1 MAKSWTVYRHI
12 SPSGKV
18 YIGITS
24 REVIKRWN
32 NGNNYKMCSIFQ
44 KAILKY
50 GWDNIKHQ
58 VLFTNLTERRAK
70 DLEVDLIRHYK
81 NLAIS
86 YNITDGGD
94 GMLGVSPNQE
104 TRDKISKSNKG
115 REPYNKG
122 LRLSD
127 RTKDKISQSRLGKYK
142 GEENPN
148 YGNHK
153 LSGKNHP
160 FYGKTHSEETKRRIS
175 NSRKGKSYLKPTD
188 IQNLI
193 LRNKNRM
200 SIRIEQ
206 IDKNTLEVVK
216 IWDNAVEAAKEL
228 CDTNV
233 KVASNHIRECC
244 RGKRKSTLNYY
255 WRNYNG

>member
-94 GMLGVSPNQE
+94 GMLGVSPN
-104 TRDKISKSNKG
+104 
-115 REPYNKG
+115 
-122 LRLSD
+122 
-127 RTKDKISQSRLGKYK
+127 
-142 GEENPN
+142 
-148 YGNHK
+148 
-153 LSGKNHP
+153 
-160 FYGKTHSEETKRRIS
+160 
-175 NSRKGKSYLKPTD
+175 
-188 IQNLI
+188 
-193 LRNKNRM
+193 
-200 SIRIEQ
+200 
-206 IDKNTLEVVK
+206 
-216 IWDNAVEAAKEL
+216 
-228 CDTNV
+228 
-233 KVASNHIRECC
+233 
-244 RGKRKSTLNYY
+244 
-255 WRNYNG
+255 